1 MGSLQSWFLFCIV
14 HTTMVKYVYT
24 FSNVALHKPASQ
36 DSYREIYPPS
46 HAVDGNKTTFL
57 HSDTVVAV
65 RYHWWEV
72 DLLNSY
78 TIPSVTITSRDCC
91 DSRFRNFT
99 IDLTSEVLPSAQV
112 TRLCHYYPGSFTQ
125 FATHTIACD
134 ETFTARKV
142 KVTMDSSDGRP
153 LDISEVK
160 VKGLHVCGNY
170 WLQFTLNAGLKRS
183 EVPLDQTVVESTRA
197 CAQRC
202 REDIDCDA
210 FQTLTSASSVT
221 CQLFIGRSGD
231 TISDTN
237 WKYYSFSG

>member
-1 MGSLQSWFLFCIV
+1 MEPVIFWFLQATIC
-14 HTTMVKYVYT
+14 TTNVIHVNS

-36 DSYREIYPPS
+36 DSFREPFPPS
-46 HAVDGNKTTFL
+46 AAVDGDDTTFI
-57 HSDTVVAV
+57 HSDRAV
-65 RYHWWEV
+65 PYHWWEV

-78 TIPSVTITSRDCC
+78 TIPNVTITSRDCC
-91 DSRFRNFT
+91 GSRFRNFT
-99 IDLTSEVLPSAQV
+99 IDLTSDHLPSAQV

-125 FATHTIACD
+125 FATRTIACD

-142 KVTMDSSDGRP
+142 KVTTDSSDGRP

-160 VKGLHVCGNY
+160 VKGLHVCGNH
-170 WLQFTLNAGLKRS
+170 WLQFTLNADTKRS
-183 EVPLDQTVVESTRA
+183 EAPLHQVQVESTLA

-210 FQTLTSASSVT
+210 FQTLASSSNVT
-221 CQLFIGRSGD
+221 CQLFVGRSGD
-231 TISDTN
+231 TVSDAN

>member
-1 MGSLQSWFLFCIV
+1 MEPVIFWFLQAIIC
-14 HTTMVKYVYT
+14 TTNVIHVYT
-24 FSNVALHKPASQ
+24 YSNVALHKPASQ
-36 DSYREIYPPS
+36 DSYREIHPPS
-46 HAVDGNKTTFL
+46 LAVDGDNSTFL

-65 RYHWWEV
+65 PYHWWEV

-91 DSRFRNFT
+91 SGRFRNFT
-99 IDLTSEVLPSAQV
+99 IEFTSEVLPSAQV
-112 TRLCHYYPGSFTQ
+112 TRICHYYPGSFTQ

-142 KVTMDSSDGRP
+142 KVTMDSSNERP

-160 VKGLHVCGNY
+160 VKGLHVCGNH
-170 WLQFTLNAGLKRS
+170 WLQFTLTADTKRS
-183 EVPLDQTVVESTRA
+183 EAPLHQVQVESTLA

-210 FQTLTSASSVT
+210 FQTLASSSSVT
-221 CQLFIGRSGD
+221 CQLFVGRSGD
-231 TISDTN
+231 TVSDAN